1 MNLLFIH
8 ETEYIEKMIF
18 EYQIIPEILATQG
31 HRVIV
36 IDFPH
41 YQLNNKKNSP
51 LSQRTETLENISRA
65 KKAGTVTLIRP
76 AFLRISL
83 LDRFTAFFSY
93 FGLIDSVI
101 KKYNIDVVVLLAAPT
116 NGIQALWATRKHK
129 VPVHFRLL
137 DVLHRLVPIPSLRWL
152 AYLIERLIY
161 PRVDQLSAITP
172 RLRDYAVAMGA
183 NPQTSSYLPSG
194 ADTDLFFYQEKDPG
208 LMNKYNISPADQVLL
223 FAGTIYHFSGLDRVI
238 ANLPNALKKNPKLKL
253 LIVGAG
259 EQESQLK
266 SLVQELGLERAVIFT
281 GFISYPELPRYVNL
295 ADICINP
302 FEINKITN
310 IIFPGKIYQYLACEK
325 PVIATK
331 LQGMLDVFPIDDPNS
346 GIHYFDTV
354 EEFFVLVDSIGRC
367 RVKDPNPSLQE
378 ITAALEE
385 ELKKLCA
392 RKKGETA

>member
-51 LSQRTETLENISRA
+51 IFQKSETLENVSRA

-76 AFLRISL
+76 AFLRISF

-101 KKYNIDVVVLLAAPT
+101 QQYDIDVVVLLAAPT
-116 NGIQALWATRKHK
+116 NGIQALWATRKHNT
-129 VPVHFRLL
+129 PVHFRLL

-152 AYLIERLIY
+152 AYLIERFVY
-161 PRVDQLSAITP
+161 PRVDQLTAITP
-172 RLRDYAVAMGA
+172 RLRDYAVNMGA
-183 NPQTSSYLPSG
+183 NSQTSSYLPSG
-194 ADTDLFFYQEKDPG
+194 ADTDLFFFQEKDLG
-208 LMNKYNISPADQVLL
+208 LLNKYNISPEDQILL
-223 FAGTIYHFSGLDRVI
+223 FAGTIYNFSGLDRII
-238 ANLPNALKKNPKLKL
+238 ANLPKALKKNPKVKL

-259 EQESQLK
+259 EQEPELK
-266 SLVQELGLERAVIFT
+266 LLVQDQGLERAVIFT
-281 GFISYPELPRYVNL
+281 GFISYPDLPRYVNL

-346 GIHYFDTV
+346 GIHYYDTV
-354 EEFFVLVDSIGRC
+354 EEFFALVESIGRC

-378 ITAALEE
+378 ITTAMEE

-392 RKKGETA
+392 RKKGEPA

>member
-18 EYQIIPEILATQG
+18 EYQIIPEILATKG
-31 HRVIV
+31 HRVVV

-41 YQLNNKKNSP
+41 YQLNHKKNSP
-51 LSQRTETLENISRA
+51 LSQKTEILENVSRA
-65 KKAGTVTLIRP
+65 KKAGTVTLVRP
-76 AFLRISL
+76 AFLRISF

-101 KKYNIDVVVLLAAPT
+101 KKYNIDGIVLLAAPT
-116 NGIQALWATRKHK
+116 NGIQALWVARKHNI
-129 VPVHFRLL
+129 PVHFRLL

-152 AYLIERLIY
+152 AYLIERFVY
-161 PRVDQLSAITP
+161 PRVDQLTAITP
-172 RLRDYAVAMGA
+172 RLRDYAVSMGA
-183 NPQTSSYLPSG
+183 KSQTSSYLPSG
-194 ADTDLFFYQEKDPG
+194 ADTDLFFYQEKDSS
-208 LMNKYNISPADQVLL
+208 LMNKYNISPEDQVLL
-223 FAGTIYHFSGLDRVI
+223 FAGTIYNFSGLDKI
-238 ANLPNALKKNPKLKL
+238 ISSLPRALKKNPNLKL

-259 EQESQLK
+259 EQEPQLK
-266 SLVQELGLERAVIFT
+266 SLVQELRLERSVIFT
-281 GFISYPELPRYVNL
+281 GFINYPDLPRHVNL

-331 LQGMLDVFPIDDPNS
+331 LQGMLDVFPIDDQNS
-346 GIHYFDTV
+346 GIHYYDTV
-354 EEFFVLVDSIGRC
+354 DEFFVLVDSIGRC
-367 RVKDPNPSLQE
+367 RVQDPNPSLQK
-378 ITAALEE
+378 ITAAMEE

-392 RKKGETA
+392 RKKGEPA